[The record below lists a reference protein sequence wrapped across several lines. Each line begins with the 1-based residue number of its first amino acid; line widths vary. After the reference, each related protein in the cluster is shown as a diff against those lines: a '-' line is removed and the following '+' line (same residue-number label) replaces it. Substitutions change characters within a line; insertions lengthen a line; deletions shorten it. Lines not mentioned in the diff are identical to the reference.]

1 MKAFQHRAEKKWLV
15 YVLVSVGPELLFF
28 TAFSM
33 MLCFGFMRK
42 TMSMIMIDV
51 NEQYCMESRMFKF
64 SQLLVLP
71 SQQGEHKM
79 LGGDRMRPAG

>member
-1 MKAFQHRAEKKWLV
+1 MV
-15 YVLVSVGPELLFF
+15 YVLVSIGPELLFF
-28 TAFSM
+28 IAFGM
-33 MLCFGFMRK
+33 MLCFDFMRK
-42 TMSMIMIDV
+42 TMLMIMIDA

-64 SQLLVLP
+64 FQLLELP

>member
-1 MKAFQHRAEKKWLV
+1 
-15 YVLVSVGPELLFF
+15 
-28 TAFSM
+28 
-33 MLCFGFMRK
+33 
-42 TMSMIMIDV
+42 MSMIMIDV